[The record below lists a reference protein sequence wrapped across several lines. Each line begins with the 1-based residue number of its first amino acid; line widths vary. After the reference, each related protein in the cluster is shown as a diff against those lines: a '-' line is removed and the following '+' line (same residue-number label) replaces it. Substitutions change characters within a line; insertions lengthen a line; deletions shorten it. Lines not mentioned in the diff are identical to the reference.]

1 MVVMYIMSQSDYLQH
16 KKVSSI
22 LKTNTIANDL
32 DAVLSPSDYTKF
44 KQYTIMNTI
53 ENTKTTK
60 NFLINKNKQ
69 LIFNM
74 EKHVE
79 QCPDIFVVCKDTHNR
94 FNKELNVE
102 NTLFRGYKRQTPMYE
117 FSLKRKL
124 KTKYP
129 EAFSE
134 YPDLTSCEMMGK
146 CNEFFFL
153 RDQRLYDSDDG
164 VSVVVG

>member
-22 LKTNTIANDL
+22 LKTNTFANDL

-74 EKHVE
+74 QKNVE
-79 QCPDIFVVCKDTHNR
+79 HCPNIFVVCKDTHNR

-102 NTLFRGYKRQTPMYE
+102 NTLFRGYKRQIPMYE

-134 YPDLTSCEMMGK
+134 YPDLKTCETLEK

-153 RDQRLYDSDDG
+153 RDQRPYDSDDDI
-164 VSVVVG
+164 SVVVG